1 MTRIVISGGGTGGHI
16 YPAIAI
22 AREILQMEPEAE
34 VLFIG
39 GKGKRESRIIPDFG
53 LNFAPIQVAGFPR
66 RLSPQWFKVALKVP
80 MGFIKSLML
89 LKSFSPRIVI
99 GTGGYVCGP
108 VLLGASLLH
117 IPILIQEQN
126 AMPGITNRIMGRWA
140 DEIHVPFPI
149 AAKFFAPGKTHIT
162 ANPVRPEIA
171 SASGGRKKLGLKE
184 DKVTIALIGGSQ
196 GASSINAAA
205 VEALEHLREFSSTLQ
220 IIHQTG
226 DSDFSTVKKAYD
238 ESPFENL
245 VQAYFETMEDVYSA
259 TDLIVCRAGAMT
271 LAEVTARGLPAV
283 LIPYPFATGDHQT
296 FNARVLEK
304 NGAAVMIPNHELT
317 GERLASVLLS
327 LIQDKERLLDMAKKS
342 RSLGKPG
349 SAREIARAALSIAGS
364 N

>member
-1 MTRIVISGGGTGGHI
+1 MRIVISGGGTGGHI

-22 AREILQMEPEAE
+22 AREILKMEQEAE
-34 VLFIG
+34 MLFIG
-39 GKGKRESRIIPDFG
+39 GKGQRESRIIPEFG
-53 LNFAPIQVAGFPR
+53 FNFVPIQVAGFPR
-66 RLSPQWFKVALKVP
+66 RLSTRWFKVALKVP
-80 MGFIKSLML
+80 MGFIKSLMV
-89 LKSFSPRIVI
+89 LKNFSPRIVI

-126 AMPGITNRIMGRWA
+126 AMPGVTNRIMGRWA
-140 DEIHVPFPI
+140 DEIHVPFPT
-149 AAKFFAPGKTHIT
+149 AARFFAPGKTRIT

-171 SASGGRKKLGLKE
+171 SASGGRERLGLKE
-184 DKVTIALIGGSQ
+184 DKMTIALIGGSQ

-205 VEALEHLREFSSTLQ
+205 VEALKYLSDFSSDLQ

-226 DSDFSTVKKAYD
+226 NSDFSDVKKAYD

-245 VQAYFETMEDVYSA
+245 VQPYFETMEDVYSA

-271 LAEVTARGLPAV
+271 LAEVTACGLPAV

-296 FNARVLEK
+296 FNAQVLEK
-304 NGAAVMIPNHELT
+304 NGAAVMIRNGELT
-317 GERLASVLLS
+317 GERLASVLAS

-349 SAREIARAALSIAGS
+349 SAREIAQAVLSIVGS
-364 N
+364 H